1 MNMVRTGNSETDI
14 KTVSVALSKDTIDR
28 LTVKCSKP
36 QTLDELA
43 REIISKTCVE
53 IAKDRSLFDIFPYY
67 VDVKRSKT
75 EKLNLNFTKAEYE
88 QVIGT
93 AAYATAYEILCEKDG
108 LHELICRILYG
119 YCAETANS
127 SKDEPKDT
135 KHIEKNE
142 TKPKEK
148 SYTMGIYGSSTLH
161 SAQIKLE
168 QEKIQ
173 SNGSDT
179 LIILQDGYY
188 SDAIIK
194 EMFESCIA
202 PAKKTKKD
210 EEEEQIFRYIDL
222 FTNKTITKRKTNDG
236 KLETIQTLAR
246 PDTTPLVLTKIVF
259 SLLLLATHKLEN
271 HATTSR
277 IVYLR
282 RTHSLDDRVQS
293 RHATLPNILYLRQ
306 TRAI

>member
-1 MNMVRTGNSETDI
+1 MEPLMKPMILRINEDV
-14 KTVSVALSKDTIDR
+14 KTQLTAR
-28 LTVKCSKP
+28 LIAP
-36 QTLDELA
+36 QTVDGLA
-43 REIISKTCVE
+43 RDILSKTCDE
-53 IAKDRSLFDIFPYY
+53 IAKDRSLNDIFPNY
-67 VDVKRSKT
+67 VHTKHSKT
-75 EKLNLNFTKAEYE
+75 DNLELNFTEAEYE
-88 QVIGT
+88 QITDT

-108 LHELICRILYG
+108 LHELIRRILYG
-119 YCAETANS
+119 YCAEIANS
-127 SKDEPKDT
+127 SKPKEDKPKDT

-202 PAKKTKKD
+202 PSKKTKKD

-236 KLETIQTLAR
+236 KHETIQTLAR
-246 PDTTPLVLTKIVF
+246 PDTTHIVLTKMLF
-259 SLLLLATHKLEN
+259 SSLLIATHKLEK
-271 HATTSR
+271 HAPTSR
-277 IVYLR
+277 IVHLR
-282 RTHSLDDRVQS
+282 QTRKLENRAQLL
-293 RHATLPNILYLRQ
+293 RATTPNILYLRQ

>member
-1 MNMVRTGNSETDI
+1 MKPLTVRINKDV
-14 KTVSVALSKDTIDR
+14 KTQLTAR
-28 LTVKCSKP
+28 LTAP
-36 QTLDELA
+36 QTLDGFV
-43 REIISKTCVE
+43 RDIVSKTCDE
-53 IAKDRSLFDIFPYY
+53 IAKDRSLNEIFPNHI
-67 VDVKRSKT
+67 DTKHGKT
-75 EKLNLNFTKAEYE
+75 ENLEINLTEKEYE
-88 QVIGT
+88 QLTDT
-93 AAYATAYEILCEKDG
+93 AAYATAYEILREKDG
-108 LHELICRILYG
+108 LHELIRRILYG
-119 YCAETANS
+119 YCAEATNS
-127 SKDEPKDT
+127 SKPKPKDH

-142 TKPKEK
+142 TKPKDK
-148 SYTMGIYGSSTLH
+148 NYTIGIYGDSKLH

-168 QEKIQ
+168 QERIQ

-210 EEEEQIFRYIDL
+210 EEEEQIFRYINL

-236 KLETIQTLAR
+236 NLEIIQTLDR

-277 IVYLR
+277 IAYLR
-282 RTHSLDDRVQS
+282 RTHSLDDRVQP